1 MIHHIFWKNN
11 KLVLLDQ
18 RQLPNKMEYI
28 TCANY
33 EMIVDAIKTMIV
45 RGAPAIGLAASYGI
59 AQAIW
64 EKVKYD
70 RKNIDADELTKYFEH
85 ICNEFSNTRPT
96 AVNLFWAIDRMKKC
110 FYNSI
115 RKHVNIVDI
124 LIREAK
130 KIHKEDIIISKSIGV
145 HGLKL
150 FTGKEKRNI
159 LTHCNAGALASSG
172 YGTAVS
178 IIRNAYNAKKIN
190 QVYVDETRPQLQ
202 GMRLT
207 SWELIHYN
215 IPVTVICDNTAA
227 DLMVEKKIDAVIV
240 GADRIAANGDT
251 ASKIGSYALAV
262 LAKHHKIP
270 FWVAAPCSTI
280 DIKTK
285 KGSDIKIEERNS
297 SELTDIAGKRLAPK
311 GVKVLNPA
319 FDIVPVNFIDAI
331 ITEKGIIK
339 ENFRENLKRVVK

>member
-1 MIHHIFWKNN
+1 VIHHIFWKNN

-18 RQLPNKMEYI
+18 RQLPNKMEYV
-28 TCANY
+28 TCENY
-33 EMIVDAIKTMIV
+33 EMILDAIKKMIV
-45 RGAPAIGLAASYGI
+45 RGAPAIGLTTAYGI

-70 RKNIDADELTKYFEH
+70 RKNTDADELIQYFEAV
-85 ICNEFSNTRPT
+85 CDKFAKTRPT
-96 AVNLFWAIDRMKKC
+96 AANLFWAINRMKKC

-150 FTGKEKRNI
+150 FKGKEKRNI

-172 YGTAVS
+172 YGTAVA
-178 IIRNAYNAKKIN
+178 IIRNAYNAKKIG

-207 SWELIHYN
+207 TWELLHYN
-215 IPVTVICDNTAA
+215 IPATVICDNTAA
-227 DLMVEKKIDAVIV
+227 DLMAEKKVDAVVI
-240 GADRIAANGDT
+240 GSDRIAQNGDT

-280 DIKTK
+280 DITTK
-285 KGSDIKIEERNS
+285 KGSDIKIEERDS
-297 SELTDIAGKRLAPK
+297 SELTDVAGKRLAPK

-319 FDIVPVNFIDAI
+319 FDIVPVNFISAI

-339 ENFRENLKRVVK
+339 ENFREHLKRMIK